1 MIIGCPDDWMSQ
13 SGPRGAGGCLRF
25 NWPRMLRIQGWGGKK
40 STMFLMLTSLSV
52 VGKRFTSPRCYND
65 FTWKAGSGIWWK
77 SEGNSRKREKRRSS
91 QPITPPV
98 VVTVWLS
105 DLLTISG
112 CTPSERTRW
121 WDGMKERRREGRRPI
136 WMSESEGIRFLGLID
151 NDIPAWAVR

>member
-1 MIIGCPDDWMSQ
+1 MTGWAKVGCE
-13 SGPRGAGGCLRF
+13 GPGDAWDLTDPGCWEF
-25 NWPRMLRIQGWGGKK
+25 KDGGGKK
-40 STMFLMLTSLSV
+40 STMFLMLISLSV